1 MGRAPCCDNGDRN
14 KGAWTTEED
23 ERLIQYIQAH
33 GEGCWRSLPKAAG
46 LLRCGKS
53 CRLRWINYLRPDL
66 KRGNFSEDEED
77 LIFKLH
83 ALLGNKWSLIAGRL
97 PGRTDNEIKNYW
109 NSHLKRKLLSRGVDP
124 KTHRPFYKTIT
135 HNQKSDILTQAK
147 SEIDHEKCSGETVD
161 EVLQSSEG
169 DHCEQAITSDSHT
182 HTHNQTQTQTQAQN
196 HRELLNLNLELS
208 ITSPSICSTAR
219 DETVHSHQGCHGRLS
234 SGKDEINGLNSVG
247 CYVDFPRTMLLLR

>member
-14 KGAWTTEED
+14 KGAWTKEED
-23 ERLIQYIQAH
+23 ERLVHYIQSH
-33 GEGCWRSLPKAAG
+33 GEGCWRSLPRAAG

-109 NSHLKRKLLSRGVDP
+109 NSHLKRKLLSRGFDS
-124 KTHRPFYKTIT
+124 KTRRPFYKTTGHLSTEQNTIT
-135 HNQKSDILTQAK
+135 QPKIET
-147 SEIDHEKCSGETVD
+147 DHEKYSGETVED
-161 EVLQSSEG
+161 QIQSSTG
-169 DHCEQAITSDSHT
+169 DQCDQVIPSET
-182 HTHNQTQTQTQAQN
+182 HKE
-196 HRELLNLNLELS
+196 ELPNLNLELS
-208 ITSPSICSTAR
+208 ITSPSTYFPASDDVVR
-219 DETVHSHQGCHGRLS
+219 SNKETCHARLS
-234 SGKDEINGLNSVG
+234 SGNEDFNGLNSVG

>member
-124 KTHRPFYKTIT
+124 KTHRPFYKTT
-135 HNQKSDILTQAK
+135 HNLSTERDILTKAK
-147 SEIDHEKCSGETVD
+147 SETDQEKCSGETVD

-169 DHCEQAITSDSHT
+169 EHCEQAITSDAHT
-182 HTHNQTQTQTQAQN
+182 HTPTHTHT
-196 HRELLNLNLELS
+196 ELLNLNLELS
-208 ITSPSICSTAR
+208 ITSPSIYSSAR
-219 DETVHSHQGCHGRLS
+219 DETVHSNQGCHGRLS
-234 SGKDEINGLNSVG
+234 SSKDELNGLNPVG